1 MNGPL
6 PTSSAPISVLL
17 VAGSRA
23 ETSRT
28 RALLNSAA
36 SALSRHRVGVDVCD
50 LSRLGRPAADGTRFT
65 LSPAELRSRTRR
77 ADAFVL
83 ATPTYHGS
91 FSGVIKH
98 WLDQL
103 ERHALAGKPVGLM
116 ATCGG
121 MPTAQALDHLRVVVR
136 TLGATAVPAEVVAME
151 SSFRKR
157 DDGFEVTDALL
168 SERVRQFAEQ
178 LIWFSGR
185 FRPDGG
191 EQSPGGAE
199 PEDEPAASAAAMA
212 GALRLQN
219 GDFPDQI
226 MRAVEYIRK
235 NFARGPLSLDEVA
248 REAYMSRYHFS
259 RTFKRETG
267 TRFIDF
273 LTTVRLAEAC
283 GLLARTNHPIT
294 TISFAVG
301 YRDLSHFERTFKR
314 VFGHTPTQYRERVRR
329 GLEVPPQLPWVE
341 EPDAPVETWTHTL
354 RSLAG
359 V

>member
-1 MNGPL
+1 MTDPFHTSAGPL
-6 PTSSAPISVLL
+6 NVLL

-23 ETSRT
+23 EASRT
-28 RALLNSAA
+28 RALLDSAA
-36 SALSRHRVGVDVCD
+36 HALAGHRVGVDVCD
-50 LSRLGRPAADGTRFT
+50 LSRLGKPTGDGTRFT
-65 LSPAELRSRTRR
+65 LTLSELRSRARR
-77 ADAFVL
+77 ADAFVF

-91 FSGVIKH
+91 FSGVLKH

-103 ERHALAGKPVGLM
+103 ERRALAGKPVGLM
-116 ATCGG
+116 ATCGST
-121 MPTAQALDHLRVVVR
+121 PTATAVDHLRVVVR
-136 TLGATAVPAEVVAME
+136 ALGATAVPAEVVAME
-151 SSFRKR
+151 SSFRRR
-157 DDGFEVTDALL
+157 DEGFELTDALL
-168 SERVRQFAEQ
+168 SERVRQFADQ

-185 FRPDGG
+185 FRPDG
-191 EQSPGGAE
+191 ERALAAPT
-199 PEDEPAASAAAMA
+199 PEHTHTN
-212 GALRLQN
+212 GALHLQN

-248 REAYMSRYHFS
+248 REAYMSRCHFS

-314 VFGHTPTQYRERVRR
+314 VLGHTPTDYRERARR
-329 GLEVPPQLPWVE
+329 GLEVAPQLPWVE
-341 EPDAPVETWTHTL
+341 EPGAPAETWTHNL
-354 RSLAG
+354 RSLATA
-359 V
+359 